1 MDKKDQIETPI
12 ADLRAKID
20 GQIRFNRMMW
30 GYNPAQ
36 VNSYIS
42 ELKDL
47 LEREK
52 QEARNQ
58 ESDLTLRSREL
69 EEQCAQLQKNLNRQ
83 AKDHSKLLAEKAA
96 QDQELA
102 QLRQQIA
109 EWQNNHNPD
118 LIASLQDEN
127 SKLAAALDM
136 RDCEYES
143 QKKQIQDIERFNME
157 AALKLA
163 EAEHRFFKYKQDH
176 RSRLNAFKALELN
189 SLSELQT
196 RLDGCLS
203 FLNGFAAKNSIEW
216 EELIKD

>member
-1 MDKKDQIETPI
+1 MGKKDQIETPV

-20 GQIRFNRMMW
+20 GQIRFSRALS
-30 GYNPAQ
+30 GYNPEQ
-36 VNSYIS
+36 VNSYIV
-42 ELKDL
+42 ELKSL
-47 LEREK
+47 QEQEK
-52 QEARNQ
+52 QAAKNNQ
-58 ESDLTLRSREL
+58 EELALRCREL
-69 EEQCAQLQKNLNRQ
+69 ERQYAQLQESLNQQ
-83 AKDHSKLLAEKAA
+83 AQEQSKLLAEKAE

-102 QLRQQIA
+102 QLRRQLEQ
-109 EWQNNHNPD
+109 WQNEHDPD
-118 LIASLQDEN
+118 MIAKLQEEN
-127 SKLAAALDM
+127 SRLTAALDM

-143 QKKQIQDIERFNME
+143 QKKQIQDIERNNME

-176 RSRLNAFKALELN
+176 RSHLNALKALELN

-203 FLNGFAAKNSIEW
+203 FLNGLAAKNSIEW